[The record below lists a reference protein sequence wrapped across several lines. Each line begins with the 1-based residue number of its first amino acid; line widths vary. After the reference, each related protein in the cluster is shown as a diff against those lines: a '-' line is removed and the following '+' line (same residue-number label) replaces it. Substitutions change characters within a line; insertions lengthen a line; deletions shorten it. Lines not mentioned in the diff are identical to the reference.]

1 VATQKLEERSKLVPL
16 LYNDPKFFYYNGN
29 PDNNRNGGG
38 LGNFTQ
44 KKIKFGG
51 DRRGSGDSGQPYIT
65 TPIPLRLAQSI
76 ADDGLVRGGIITADR
91 ASQIDTERINRFLKD
106 KPRGPLFI
114 QRQVKLQFSNPKLEV
129 KKFRGSGDGLFGI
142 VSSAAA
148 GLFNVVNELIPGPT
162 RLYNQGF
169 NTIAQIGATA
179 FGRHFDRH
187 GLTPVQDDNTKY
199 LAVAKHN
206 NENGTNRLVE
216 LKTKLIKPVENPQK
230 FLNSANFIINNI
242 NALFKT
248 NIPTKGLQP
257 QDLQIANYLGGPDS
271 IYGNGRTIIRRFDIT
286 SNGFNTLEVQERIAP
301 GVPSINYA
309 NDLGVSDQYLDLF
322 GNFVANNISTQNP
335 TNKPSQ
341 VDQSAVVYKSPS
353 SKNYETLRTAV
364 SKVTDKQKY
373 NVIQQKQ
380 LSNPNFSA
388 YLGGKKTLDVANR
401 YDPNILSI
409 VFKIINPF
417 DQTEDNIVFSAY
429 MSGFKD
435 NFDATWNEYNYV
447 GRSESFFTY
456 GKFKR
461 NINFNLDIP
470 FFNKAE
476 LLDKY
481 RALGQLAS
489 TTAGT
494 YNGNG
499 LLGGV
504 LIKLY
509 IGNHIKGEYGILNS
523 ISYEIPNETS
533 WDIDARLAMLV
544 KTSFSFTIIHNKLPE
559 YKKDK
564 GFYDYVNGAL
574 VTRTNTI
581 TNTPDSSDVDLIQ
594 YFSNDPK
601 PPLPTTSTADALANI
616 QYAELDRQSDL
627 LQQQTRNLL
636 RQGPP
641 IVDTNNLLRTPTNGV
656 GTGFNANAGNA
667 NQILGIN
674 NAVAQNRVQQQQLTN
689 RLLRTSPF

>member
-1 VATQKLEERSKLVPL
+1 VATQKLEEKSKLVPL

-44 KKIKFGG
+44 NKIKFGG

-76 ADDGLVRGGIITADR
+76 ADDGLVRGGITTADR

-129 KKFRGSGDGLFGI
+129 KRFKGSGDGLFGI
-142 VSSAAA
+142 ISSAAA

-199 LAVAKHN
+199 FAVAKHN

-286 SNGFNTLEVQERIAP
+286 SNGFNKTEAQDRKAP
-301 GVPSINYA
+301 GIPTINY
-309 NDLGVSDQYLDLF
+309 NDTTGVSDQWSDSAGASSPLIRRRLTELEP
-322 GNFVANNISTQNP
+322 NRP
-335 TNKPSQ
+335 TNAPSY
-341 VDQSAVVYKSPS
+341 VDQTAIIYKSSPTARS
-353 SKNYETLRTAV
+353 YQAVRDISNNFETT
-364 SKVTDKQKY
+364 QKY
-373 NVIQQKQ
+373 NVQGILRTGKTVQ
-380 LSNPNFSA
+380 NPNFKA
-388 YLGGKKTLDVANR
+388 YLDGKKTMDLANR
-401 YDPNILSI
+401 YDPNILSV
-409 VFKIINPF
+409 VFRIINPF
-417 DQTEDNIVFSAY
+417 TQAEDPIVLSAY
-429 MSGFKD
+429 IKGFRD
-435 NFDATWNEYNYV
+435 NFDASWNEYSYA
-447 GRSESFFTY
+447 GRSESFYTY

-461 NINFNLDIP
+461 NVNFSLDIP
-470 FFNKAE
+470 CFNKE
-476 LLDKY
+476 QLIEKY

-489 TTAGT
+489 TTAGA
-494 YNGNG
+494 YNTNG

-504 LIKLY
+504 LIKLNV
-509 IGNHIKGEYGILNS
+509 GNHIKGEYAILNNL
-523 ISYEIPNETS
+523 SYEIPDETS
-533 WDIDARLAMLV
+533 WDIDARLAMLIRA
-544 KTSFSFTIIHNKLPE
+544 TFSFTIIHSKLPE
-559 YKKDK
+559 YKADE
-564 GFYDYVNGAL
+564 GFYRHVNSSSL
-574 VTRTNTI
+574 STTNDTINTRKSV
-581 TNTPDSSDVDLIQ
+581 PDLIT
-594 YFSNDPK
+594 YFK
-601 PPLPTTSTADALANI
+601 AD
-616 QYAELDRQSDL
+616 Q
-627 LQQQTRNLL
+627 
-636 RQGPP
+636 
-641 IVDTNNLLRTPTNGV
+641 
-656 GTGFNANAGNA
+656 
-667 NQILGIN
+667 
-674 NAVAQNRVQQQQLTN
+674 
-689 RLLRTSPF
+689 

>member
-1 VATQKLEERSKLVPL
+1 VATQKLEEKSKLVPL

-44 KKIKFGG
+44 NKIKFGD

-76 ADDGLVRGGIITADR
+76 ADDGLVRGGITTADR

-129 KKFRGSGDGLFGI
+129 KRFKGSGDGLFGI
-142 VSSAAA
+142 ISSAAA

-199 LAVAKHN
+199 FAVAKHN

-216 LKTKLIKPVENPQK
+216 LKTKLIKPISNPQK

-286 SNGFNTLEVQERIAP
+286 SNGFNKTEAQDRKAP
-301 GVPSINYA
+301 GIPTINY
-309 NDLGVSDQYLDLF
+309 NNTTGVSDQWSDSAGASSPLIRRRLTELEP
-322 GNFVANNISTQNP
+322 NRP
-335 TNKPSQ
+335 TNAPSY
-341 VDQSAVVYKSPS
+341 VDQTAIIYKSSPTARS
-353 SKNYETLRTAV
+353 YQAVRDISNNFETT
-364 SKVTDKQKY
+364 QKY
-373 NVIQQKQ
+373 DVQGILRIGKTVQ
-380 LSNPNFSA
+380 NPNFKA
-388 YLGGKKTLDVANR
+388 YLDGKKTMDLANR
-401 YDPNILSI
+401 YDPNILSV
-409 VFKIINPF
+409 VFRIINPF
-417 DQTEDNIVFSAY
+417 TQAEDPIVLSAY
-429 MSGFKD
+429 MKGFRD
-435 NFDATWNEYNYV
+435 NFDANWNEYSYA
-447 GRSESFFTY
+447 GRSESFYTY

-461 NINFNLDIP
+461 NVNFSLDIP
-470 FFNKAE
+470 CFNKE
-476 LLDKY
+476 QLIEKY

-489 TTAGT
+489 TTAGA
-494 YNGNG
+494 YNTNG

-504 LIKLY
+504 LIKLNV
-509 IGNHIKGEYGILNS
+509 GNHIKGEYAILNNL
-523 ISYEIPNETS
+523 SYEIPDETS
-533 WDIDARLAMLV
+533 WDIDAKLAMLIR
-544 KTSFSFTIIHNKLPE
+544 TTFSFTIIHSKLPE
-559 YKKDK
+559 YEANE
-564 GFYDYVNGAL
+564 GFYRHVNSSSL
-574 VTRTNTI
+574 STTNDTINTRKSVPELI
-581 TNTPDSSDVDLIQ
+581 T
-594 YFSNDPK
+594 YFK
-601 PPLPTTSTADALANI
+601 AD
-616 QYAELDRQSDL
+616 Q
-627 LQQQTRNLL
+627 
-636 RQGPP
+636 
-641 IVDTNNLLRTPTNGV
+641 
-656 GTGFNANAGNA
+656 
-667 NQILGIN
+667 
-674 NAVAQNRVQQQQLTN
+674 
-689 RLLRTSPF
+689 

>member
-1 VATQKLEERSKLVPL
+1 MSVIKTTLRSKLLTL
-16 LYNDPKFFYYNGN
+16 LNNDPKFFYYNGN

-44 KKIKFGG
+44 NKIKFGG

-76 ADDGLVRGGIITADR
+76 ADDGLVRGGITTADR

-129 KKFRGSGDGLFGI
+129 KKYTGSGDGLFGI

-199 LAVAKHN
+199 LAVAQFN
-206 NENGTNRLVE
+206 NKGNGNNNRLVG
-216 LKTKLIKPVENPQK
+216 LKNQLIKPTANPQN

-257 QDLQIANYLGGPDS
+257 QDLQIANYLGGPGS

-286 SNGFNTLEVQERIAP
+286 SNGFNKYDPLDENVVDYNAFQSLFDNYDNAEIIVTTPAFDIFNPEAGPVRKQQELVKENSPIDQTAVNYNQGTGANIPAGSNPIRSSKSETTRQYGALKSAVEMLRTEIKQQF
-301 GVPSINYA
+301 PSSSVTDDGRAKGLNPKPVVKARYYG
-309 NDLGVSDQYLDLF
+309 NRVVSDQGSIATYTNTNEFARND
-322 GNFVANNISTQNP
+322 ANIMS
-335 TNKPSQ
+335 
-341 VDQSAVVYKSPS
+341 
-353 SKNYETLRTAV
+353 
-364 SKVTDKQKY
+364 
-373 NVIQQKQ
+373 VI
-380 LSNPNFSA
+380 F
-388 YLGGKKTLDVANR
+388 R
-401 YDPNILSI
+401 I
-409 VFKIINPF
+409 VNPF
-417 DQTEDNIVFSAY
+417 EPNPGDDSKLDDIVFSAY

-435 NFDATWNEYNYV
+435 NFDASWNEYNYI
-447 GRSESFFTY
+447 GRSESFYTY

-461 NINFNLDIP
+461 NVNFNLDIP
-470 FFNKAE
+470 CFNRTE
-476 LLDKY
+476 LQLKH

-509 IGNHIKGEYGILNS
+509 IGKYIYGQYGILNNL
-523 ISYEIPNETS
+523 SYEIPQDAS
-533 WDIDARLAMLV
+533 WDVNERLAMTI
-544 KTSFSFTIIHNKLPE
+544 KTSFSFTIVNANLPQ
-559 YKKDK
+559 YKNGE
-564 GFYDYVNGAL
+564 GFFNYITPPSPDVRTKNTTTVGDL
-574 VTRTNTI
+574 VTK
-581 TNTPDSSDVDLIQ
+581 
-594 YFSNDPK
+594 F
-601 PPLPTTSTADALANI
+601 TA
-616 QYAELDRQSDL
+616 R
-627 LQQQTRNLL
+627 
-636 RQGPP
+636 
-641 IVDTNNLLRTPTNGV
+641 
-656 GTGFNANAGNA
+656 
-667 NQILGIN
+667 
-674 NAVAQNRVQQQQLTN
+674 
-689 RLLRTSPF
+689 

>member
-1 VATQKLEERSKLVPL
+1 MSKSRLIEL
-16 LYNDPKFFYYNGN
+16 LNVDPKFFYYNGN

-44 KKIKFGG
+44 KNIKFGG
-51 DRRGSGDSGQPYIT
+51 DRRGSGNSGQPYIT

-76 ADDGLVRGGIITADR
+76 ADDGLVRGGITTADR

-129 KKFRGSGDGLFGI
+129 KRFKGSGDGLFGI

-199 LAVAKHN
+199 FAVAKHN

-286 SNGFNTLEVQERIAP
+286 SNSFNTLEVQERIAP
-301 GVPSINYA
+301 GIPSINYA
-309 NDLGVSDQYLDLF
+309 NDLGVSDQYLDPV
-322 GNFVANNISTQNP
+322 GADNNFTANNISVQNP

-341 VDQSAVVYKSPS
+341 IDQSAVVYKSLS
-353 SKNYETLRTAV
+353 SKNYDTLKTAV

-373 NVIQQKQ
+373 NVILQKTNN
-380 LSNPNFSA
+380 LNPNFSA
-388 YLGGKKTLDVANR
+388 YLGGKKTLDIANR
-401 YDPNILSI
+401 YDPNILSV
-409 VFKIINPF
+409 VFRIINPF
-417 DQTEDNIVFSAY
+417 SQAEDPIVLSAY
-429 MSGFKD
+429 MKGFRD
-435 NFDATWNEYNYV
+435 NFDASWNEYSYA
-447 GRSESFFTY
+447 GRSESFYTY

-461 NINFNLDIP
+461 NVNFSLDIP
-470 FFNKAE
+470 CFNKE
-476 LLDKY
+476 QLIEKY

-489 TTAGT
+489 TTAGA
-494 YNGNG
+494 YNTNG

-504 LIKLY
+504 LIKLNV
-509 IGNHIKGEYGILNS
+509 GNHIKGEYAILNNL
-523 ISYEIPNETS
+523 SYEIPDETS
-533 WDIDARLAMLV
+533 WDIDAKLAMLIRA
-544 KTSFSFTIIHNKLPE
+544 TFSFTIIHSKLPE
-559 YKKDK
+559 YKADE
-564 GFYDYVNGAL
+564 GFYRHVNSSS
-574 VTRTNTI
+574 VSTTNDIINTRKSVPELI
-581 TNTPDSSDVDLIQ
+581 T
-594 YFSNDPK
+594 YFK
-601 PPLPTTSTADALANI
+601 AD
-616 QYAELDRQSDL
+616 Q
-627 LQQQTRNLL
+627 
-636 RQGPP
+636 
-641 IVDTNNLLRTPTNGV
+641 
-656 GTGFNANAGNA
+656 
-667 NQILGIN
+667 
-674 NAVAQNRVQQQQLTN
+674 
-689 RLLRTSPF
+689 

>member
-1 VATQKLEERSKLVPL
+1 MAGSRLVTL
-16 LYNDPKFFYYNGN
+16 LNNDPNFFYYNGN
-29 PDNNRNGGG
+29 NNGGTG
-38 LGNFTQ
+38 KFSQ
-44 KKIKFGG
+44 KSIKYGR
-51 DRRGSGDSGQPYIT
+51 DRRGNGDSGQPYIT

-76 ADDGLVRGGIITADR
+76 ADDGLVRGGITTADR

-129 KKFRGSGDGLFGI
+129 KKFKGSGDGLFGI

-179 FGRHFDRH
+179 FGRHFERH

-216 LKTKLIKPVENPQK
+216 LKKQLIKPVENPQK

-286 SNGFNTLEVQERIAP
+286 SNGYNKYDPLDEKVVDYKSFQPLSDLYNDAETTVTTQAFNFLNPEAASTRKQQEFVKTIGPIDQTAVDYNKGTGANIPAGSNPIRS
-301 GVPSINYA
+301 SISPTA
-309 NDLGVSDQYLDLF
+309 RQYGAL
-322 GNFVANNISTQNP
+322 
-335 TNKPSQ
+335 K
-341 VDQSAVVYKSPS
+341 SAVEVLQSFPS
-353 SKNYETLRTAV
+353 SSLSEGRAKGLNPKAAKAKYYGDKVVTNGGSVAVYNNTNQFLRNDADIM
-364 SKVTDKQKY
+364 S
-373 NVIQQKQ
+373 VI
-380 LSNPNFSA
+380 F
-388 YLGGKKTLDVANR
+388 R
-401 YDPNILSI
+401 I
-409 VFKIINPF
+409 VNPF
-417 DQTEDNIVFSAY
+417 EPNPGDDSKLDDIVFSAY
-429 MSGFKD
+429 INGFRD

-447 GRSESFFTY
+447 GRSESFYTY

-461 NINFNLDIP
+461 NVNFNLDIP
-470 FFNKAE
+470 CFNKTQ
-476 LLDKY
+476 LQLKH

-489 TTAGT
+489 TTAGA
-494 YNGNG
+494 YNGNN

-509 IGNHIKGEYGILNS
+509 IGKYIYGQYGILNNL
-523 ISYEIPNETS
+523 SYEIPQDAS
-533 WDIDARLAMLV
+533 WDVDERLAMTI
-544 KTSFSFTIIHNKLPE
+544 KTSFNFTIVNANLPQ
-559 YKKDK
+559 YKNGE
-564 GFYDYVNGAL
+564 GFFNYITKPSSNVDNL
-574 VTRTNTI
+574 VTK
-581 TNTPDSSDVDLIQ
+581 
-594 YFSNDPK
+594 F
-601 PPLPTTSTADALANI
+601 TS
-616 QYAELDRQSDL
+616 R
-627 LQQQTRNLL
+627 
-636 RQGPP
+636 
-641 IVDTNNLLRTPTNGV
+641 
-656 GTGFNANAGNA
+656 
-667 NQILGIN
+667 
-674 NAVAQNRVQQQQLTN
+674 
-689 RLLRTSPF
+689 

>member
-1 VATQKLEERSKLVPL
+1 MAGSRLVTL
-16 LYNDPKFFYYNGN
+16 LNNDPNFFYYNGN
-29 PDNNRNGGG
+29 NNGGTG
-38 LGNFTQ
+38 KFSQ
-44 KKIKFGG
+44 KSIKYGR
-51 DRRGSGDSGQPYIT
+51 DRRGNGDSGQPYIT

-199 LAVAKHN
+199 FAVAKHN

-286 SNGFNTLEVQERIAP
+286 SNGFNKYDPLDEKVVDYNAFQSLLDKYNNAETIITTPAFDLFNPEANLVRKQQEFVKTRGPIDQTAVDYNIGKGSNIPAGSNPIRDIKSPTTREYSALKNQIEVQSKKSTTI
-301 GVPSINYA
+301 ING
-309 NDLGVSDQYLDLF
+309 LSD
-322 GNFVANNISTQNP
+322 N
-335 TNKPSQ
+335 
-341 VDQSAVVYKSPS
+341 AVVSPDVITIK
-353 SKNYETLRTAV
+353 KNTT
-364 SKVTDKQKY
+364 
-373 NVIQQKQ
+373 
-380 LSNPNFSA
+380 NFQYHS
-388 YLGGKKTLDVANR
+388 GSLDNIDSR
-401 YDPNILSI
+401 NDSNILSVIFRI
-409 VFKIINPF
+409 VDPFTPNPG
-417 DQTEDNIVFSAY
+417 DDSKLDDIVFSAY
-429 MSGFKD
+429 LSGFKD

-447 GRSESFFTY
+447 GRSESFYTY

-461 NINFNLDIP
+461 NVNFNLDIP
-470 FFNKAE
+470 CFNRTE
-476 LLDKY
+476 LQLKH

-489 TTAGT
+489 TTAGA
-494 YNGNG
+494 YNGNN

-509 IGNHIKGEYGILNS
+509 IGKYVYGQYGILNNL
-523 ISYEIPNETS
+523 SYEIPQDAS
-533 WDIDARLAMLV
+533 WDVNERLAMTI
-544 KTSFSFTIIHNKLPE
+544 KTSFSFTIVQANLPQ
-559 YKKDK
+559 YKNGE
-564 GFYDYVNGAL
+564 GFFNYITPPPPGVRTQNTATIGDL
-574 VTRTNTI
+574 VTKFT
-581 TNTPDSSDVDLIQ
+581 
-594 YFSNDPK
+594 K
-601 PPLPTTSTADALANI
+601 
-616 QYAELDRQSDL
+616 
-627 LQQQTRNLL
+627 
-636 RQGPP
+636 
-641 IVDTNNLLRTPTNGV
+641 
-656 GTGFNANAGNA
+656 
-667 NQILGIN
+667 
-674 NAVAQNRVQQQQLTN
+674 
-689 RLLRTSPF
+689 

>member
-1 VATQKLEERSKLVPL
+1 VATQKLEEKSKLVPL

-44 KKIKFGG
+44 NKIKFGD

-76 ADDGLVRGGIITADR
+76 ADDGLVRGGVVTADR

-129 KKFRGSGDGLFGI
+129 KKYKGSGDGLFGI
-142 VSSAAA
+142 ISSAAA
-148 GLFNVVNELIPGPT
+148 GLFNVVNELVPGPT

-216 LKTKLIKPVENPQK
+216 LKTKLIKPIENPQN

-286 SNGFNTLEVQERIAP
+286 SNGYNKTEAQDRKAP
-301 GVPSINYA
+301 GVPTINY
-309 NDLGVSDQYLDLF
+309 NNTTGVSDQWSDS
-322 GNFVANNISTQNP
+322 ANASSPLVRRRLTELEPNRP
-335 TNKPSQ
+335 TNAPSY
-341 VDQSAVVYKSPS
+341 VDQTAIIYKSSPTARS
-353 SKNYETLRTAV
+353 YQAVRDISNNFETT
-364 SKVTDKQKY
+364 QKY
-373 NVIQQKQ
+373 NVQGTLRIGKTVQ
-380 LSNPNFSA
+380 NPNFKA
-388 YLGGKKTLDVANR
+388 YLDGKKTMDLANR
-401 YDPNILSI
+401 YDPNILSV
-409 VFKIINPF
+409 VFRIINPF
-417 DQTEDNIVFSAY
+417 TQAEDPIVLSAY
-429 MSGFKD
+429 MKGFRD
-435 NFDATWNEYNYV
+435 NFDASWNEYSYA
-447 GRSESFFTY
+447 GRSESFYTY

-461 NINFNLDIP
+461 NVNFSLDIP
-470 FFNKAE
+470 CFNKE
-476 LLDKY
+476 QLIEKY

-489 TTAGT
+489 TTAGA
-494 YNGNG
+494 YNENG

-504 LIKLY
+504 VIKLNV
-509 IGNHIKGEYGILNS
+509 GNHIKGEYAILNNL
-523 ISYEIPNETS
+523 SYEIPDETS
-533 WDIDARLAMLV
+533 WDIDAKLAMLIRA
-544 KTSFSFTIIHNKLPE
+544 TFSFTIIHSKLPE
-559 YKKDK
+559 YKANE
-564 GFYDYVNGAL
+564 GFYRHVN
-574 VTRTNTI
+574 
-581 TNTPDSSDVDLIQ
+581 SS
-594 YFSNDPK
+594 
-601 PPLPTTSTADALANI
+601 TTSSINDTINTRKSVPELITYFKAD
-616 QYAELDRQSDL
+616 Q
-627 LQQQTRNLL
+627 
-636 RQGPP
+636 
-641 IVDTNNLLRTPTNGV
+641 
-656 GTGFNANAGNA
+656 
-667 NQILGIN
+667 
-674 NAVAQNRVQQQQLTN
+674 
-689 RLLRTSPF
+689 

>member
-1 VATQKLEERSKLVPL
+1 MATQKLEEKSKLVPL

-44 KKIKFGG
+44 NKIKFGD

-76 ADDGLVRGGIITADR
+76 ADDGLVRGGVVTADR

-129 KKFRGSGDGLFGI
+129 KKYKGSGDGLFGI
-142 VSSAAA
+142 ISSAAA
-148 GLFNVVNELIPGPT
+148 GLFNVVNELVPGPT

-216 LKTKLIKPVENPQK
+216 LKTKLIKPIENPQN

-286 SNGFNTLEVQERIAP
+286 SNGYNKTEAQDRKAP
-301 GVPSINYA
+301 GVPTINY
-309 NDLGVSDQYLDLF
+309 NNTTGVSDQWSDS
-322 GNFVANNISTQNP
+322 ANASSPLVRRRLTELEPNRP
-335 TNKPSQ
+335 TNAPSY
-341 VDQSAVVYKSPS
+341 VDQTAIIYKSSPTARS
-353 SKNYETLRTAV
+353 YQAVRDISNNFETT
-364 SKVTDKQKY
+364 QKY
-373 NVIQQKQ
+373 NVQGTLRIGKTVQ
-380 LSNPNFSA
+380 NPNFKA
-388 YLGGKKTLDVANR
+388 YLDGKKTMDLANR
-401 YDPNILSI
+401 YDPNILSV
-409 VFKIINPF
+409 VFRIINPF
-417 DQTEDNIVFSAY
+417 TQAEDPIVLSAY
-429 MSGFKD
+429 MKGFRD
-435 NFDATWNEYNYV
+435 NFDASWNEYSYA
-447 GRSESFFTY
+447 GRSESFYTY

-461 NINFNLDIP
+461 NVNFSLDIP
-470 FFNKAE
+470 CFNKE
-476 LLDKY
+476 QLIEKY

-489 TTAGT
+489 TTAGA
-494 YNGNG
+494 YNENG

-504 LIKLY
+504 VIKLNV
-509 IGNHIKGEYGILNS
+509 GNHIKGEYAILNNL
-523 ISYEIPNETS
+523 SYEIPDETS
-533 WDIDARLAMLV
+533 WDIDAKLAMLIRA
-544 KTSFSFTIIHNKLPE
+544 TFSFTIIHSKLPE
-559 YKKDK
+559 YKANE
-564 GFYDYVNGAL
+564 GFYRHVN
-574 VTRTNTI
+574 
-581 TNTPDSSDVDLIQ
+581 SS
-594 YFSNDPK
+594 
-601 PPLPTTSTADALANI
+601 TTSSINDTINTRKSVPELITYFKAD
-616 QYAELDRQSDL
+616 Q
-627 LQQQTRNLL
+627 
-636 RQGPP
+636 
-641 IVDTNNLLRTPTNGV
+641 
-656 GTGFNANAGNA
+656 
-667 NQILGIN
+667 
-674 NAVAQNRVQQQQLTN
+674 
-689 RLLRTSPF
+689 

>member
-1 VATQKLEERSKLVPL
+1 MAGSRLVTL
-16 LYNDPKFFYYNGN
+16 LNNDPNFFYYNGN
-29 PDNNRNGGG
+29 NNGGTG
-38 LGNFTQ
+38 KFSQ
-44 KKIKFGG
+44 KSIKYGR
-51 DRRGSGDSGQPYIT
+51 DRRGNGDSGQPYIT

-199 LAVAKHN
+199 FAVVKHN

-216 LKTKLIKPVENPQK
+216 LKNQLIKPVENPQK

-286 SNGFNTLEVQERIAP
+286 SNGFNKYDPLDEKVVDYKAFQP
-301 GVPSINYA
+301 LSDLY
-309 NDLGVSDQYLDLF
+309 NDAQVEIVTDSFGF
-322 GNFVANNISTQNP
+322 GNPEAASTRKQQDYVKERGPIDQTAVDYNIGTGANIPAGSNPIRSSVSPTARQYGALKSQIETQS
-335 TNKPSQ
+335 NKTTTIVNGLSDNAE
-341 VDQSAVVYKSPS
+341 VSPDAIIINKN
-353 SKNYETLRTAV
+353 SKNFQYHSSSLDNIV
-364 SKVTDKQKY
+364 SRND
-373 NVIQQKQ
+373 
-380 LSNPNFSA
+380 S
-388 YLGGKKTLDVANR
+388 
-401 YDPNILSI
+401 NILSVIFRI
-409 VFKIINPF
+409 VDPFTPNPG
-417 DQTEDNIVFSAY
+417 DDSKLDDIVFSAY
-429 MSGFKD
+429 LSGFKD

-447 GRSESFFTY
+447 GRSESFYTY

-461 NINFNLDIP
+461 NVSFNLDIP
-470 FFNKAE
+470 CFNRTE
-476 LLDKY
+476 LQLKH

-489 TTAGT
+489 TTAGA
-494 YNGNG
+494 YNGNN

-509 IGNHIKGEYGILNS
+509 IGKYVYGQYGILNNL
-523 ISYEIPNETS
+523 SYEIPQDAS
-533 WDIDARLAMLV
+533 WDVNERLAMTI
-544 KTSFSFTIIHNKLPE
+544 KTSFSFTIIQANLPQ
-559 YKKDK
+559 YKNGE
-564 GFYDYVNGAL
+564 GFFNYITPPPTGVRTQNTATIGDL
-574 VTRTNTI
+574 VTKFT
-581 TNTPDSSDVDLIQ
+581 
-594 YFSNDPK
+594 K
-601 PPLPTTSTADALANI
+601 
-616 QYAELDRQSDL
+616 
-627 LQQQTRNLL
+627 
-636 RQGPP
+636 
-641 IVDTNNLLRTPTNGV
+641 
-656 GTGFNANAGNA
+656 
-667 NQILGIN
+667 
-674 NAVAQNRVQQQQLTN
+674 
-689 RLLRTSPF
+689 

>member
-1 VATQKLEERSKLVPL
+1 MAGSKLVTL
-16 LYNDPKFFYYNGN
+16 LNNDPNFFYYNGN
-29 PDNNRNGGG
+29 NNGGTG
-38 LGNFTQ
+38 KFSQ
-44 KKIKFGG
+44 KSIKYGR
-51 DRRGSGDSGQPYIT
+51 DRRGNGDSGQPYIT

-76 ADDGLVRGGIITADR
+76 ADDGLVRGGITTADR

-129 KKFRGSGDGLFGI
+129 KKYKGSGDGLFGI
-142 VSSAAA
+142 ISSAAA

-199 LAVAKHN
+199 FAVAKHN

-248 NIPTKGLQP
+248 NIPTKGLQS

-309 NDLGVSDQYLDLF
+309 NDLGVSDDYLDTF
-322 GNFVANNISTQNP
+322 SNFVANNINTQNP

-341 VDQSAVVYKSPS
+341 VDQSAVVYKSAS

-364 SKVTDKQKY
+364 SNVTNKQKY

-388 YLGGKKTLDVANR
+388 YLGGKKILEVANR

-409 VFKIINPF
+409 VFRIINPF
-417 DQTEDNIVFSAY
+417 NQVPDPIILSAY
-429 MSGFKD
+429 IKGFRD
-435 NFDATWNEYNYV
+435 NFDASWNEYSYA
-447 GRSESFFTY
+447 GRSESFYTY

-461 NINFNLDIP
+461 NVNFSLDIP
-470 FFNKAE
+470 CFNKE
-476 LLDKY
+476 QLVEKY

-489 TTAGT
+489 TTAGA
-494 YNGNG
+494 YNENG

-504 LIKLY
+504 IMKLNV
-509 IGNHIKGEYGILNS
+509 GNHVRGEYAILNNL
-523 ISYEIPNETS
+523 SYEIPDETS
-533 WDIDARLAMLV
+533 WDIDAQLALLIRA
-544 KTSFSFTIIHNKLPE
+544 TFSFTIIHSNLPQYRQDE
-559 YKKDK
+559 
-564 GFYDYVNGAL
+564 GFYNHIDAGVINPSNVN
-574 VTRTNTI
+574 NQI
-581 TNTPDSSDVDLIQ
+581 NTPKSTRDLIQ
-594 YFSNDPK
+594 YFSKEQKQQLQNIVIPAA
-601 PPLPTTSTADALANI
+601 PTA
-616 QYAELDRQSDL
+616 
-627 LQQQTRNLL
+627 
-636 RQGPP
+636 
-641 IVDTNNLLRTPTNGV
+641 DTNNLLLRPTLGV
-656 GTGFNANAGNA
+656 GTGFNANANNA

-674 NAVAQNRVQQQQLTN
+674 NAVAQNRAQQQQLTN

>member
-1 VATQKLEERSKLVPL
+1 MAGSRLVTL
-16 LYNDPKFFYYNGN
+16 LNNDPNFFYYNGN
-29 PDNNRNGGG
+29 NNGGTG
-38 LGNFTQ
+38 KFSQ
-44 KKIKFGG
+44 KSIKYGR
-51 DRRGSGDSGQPYIT
+51 DRRGNGDSGQPYIT

-76 ADDGLVRGGIITADR
+76 ADDGLVRGGITTADR

-199 LAVAKHN
+199 FAVAKHN
-206 NENGTNRLVE
+206 NENGTNRLVG
-216 LKTKLIKPVENPQK
+216 LKNQLIKPVENPQK

-286 SNGFNTLEVQERIAP
+286 SNGYNKYDPLDEKVVDYKSFQPL
-301 GVPSINYA
+301 S
-309 NDLGVSDQYLDLF
+309 DLYNNSNVSDAFNSVSRRLLNPELPPDPIFQTSVKYDQNTPAGSNPIRSSVSPTTRQYGELK
-322 GNFVANNISTQNP
+322 N
-335 TNKPSQ
+335 
-341 VDQSAVVYKSPS
+341 AVKLLLTDIKQQFPS
-353 SKNYETLRTAV
+353 S
-364 SKVTDKQKY
+364 SVTDDGRARGLDPKAAKARYYGPRIVTNDGSVALY
-373 NVIQQKQ
+373 NNTVQFLRNDADLLSVIFRIVDPFTP
-380 LSNPNFSA
+380 NPGDDS
-388 YLGGKKTLDVANR
+388 KLD
-401 YDPNILSI
+401 D
-409 VFKIINPF
+409 
-417 DQTEDNIVFSAY
+417 IVFSAY
-429 MSGFKD
+429 LSGFKD

-447 GRSESFFTY
+447 GRSESFYTY

-461 NINFNLDIP
+461 NVNFNLDIP
-470 FFNKAE
+470 CFNKTE
-476 LLDKY
+476 LQLKH

-489 TTAGT
+489 TTAGA
-494 YNGNG
+494 YNGNN

-509 IGNHIKGEYGILNS
+509 IGKYVYGQYGILNNL
-523 ISYEIPNETS
+523 SYEIPQDAS
-533 WDIDARLAMLV
+533 WDVNERLAMTI
-544 KTSFSFTIIHNKLPE
+544 KTSFSFTIIQANLPQ
-559 YKKDK
+559 YKNGE
-564 GFYDYVNGAL
+564 GFFNHITPPPPGVRTQNTATIGDL
-574 VTRTNTI
+574 VTKFT
-581 TNTPDSSDVDLIQ
+581 
-594 YFSNDPK
+594 K
-601 PPLPTTSTADALANI
+601 
-616 QYAELDRQSDL
+616 
-627 LQQQTRNLL
+627 
-636 RQGPP
+636 
-641 IVDTNNLLRTPTNGV
+641 
-656 GTGFNANAGNA
+656 
-667 NQILGIN
+667 
-674 NAVAQNRVQQQQLTN
+674 
-689 RLLRTSPF
+689 

>member
-1 VATQKLEERSKLVPL
+1 MAGSRLVTL
-16 LYNDPKFFYYNGN
+16 LNNDPNFFYYNGN
-29 PDNNRNGGG
+29 NNGGTG
-38 LGNFTQ
+38 KFSQ
-44 KKIKFGG
+44 KSIKYGR
-51 DRRGSGDSGQPYIT
+51 DRRGNGDSGQPYIT

-257 QDLQIANYLGGPDS
+257 QDLQIANYLGGPGS

-286 SNGFNTLEVQERIAP
+286 SNGYNKYDPLDDKVVDYKAFQPLSDLYNDAQVEIVTDSFGFGNPEAASVRKKRELVKESGPIDQTAVDYNTGTGANIPAGSNPIRSSISPTARQYGALKSAVEVLRTDIKQQF
-301 GVPSINYA
+301 PSSSVTDDGRAKGLNPKAAKARYYG
-309 NDLGVSDQYLDLF
+309 DKVVSDQ
-322 GNFVANNISTQNP
+322 GSVAIYNN
-335 TNKPSQ
+335 TNQ
-341 VDQSAVVYKSPS
+341 F
-353 SKNYETLRTAV
+353 LRNDADIM
-364 SKVTDKQKY
+364 S
-373 NVIQQKQ
+373 VI
-380 LSNPNFSA
+380 F
-388 YLGGKKTLDVANR
+388 R
-401 YDPNILSI
+401 I
-409 VFKIINPF
+409 VNPF
-417 DQTEDNIVFSAY
+417 EPNPGDDSKLDDIVFSAY
-429 MSGFKD
+429 ISGFKD

-447 GRSESFFTY
+447 GRSESFYTY

-470 FFNKAE
+470 CFNKIQ
-476 LLDKY
+476 LQLKH

-489 TTAGT
+489 TTAGA

-509 IGNHIKGEYGILNS
+509 VGKYVYGQYGILNNL
-523 ISYEIPNETS
+523 SYEIPQDAS
-533 WDIDARLAMLV
+533 WDVDERLAMTI
-544 KTSFSFTIIHNKLPE
+544 KTSFSFTIVNANLPQ
-559 YKKDK
+559 YKNGE
-564 GFYDYVNGAL
+564 GFFNYIKKPSSNVDDL
-574 VTRTNTI
+574 VTK
-581 TNTPDSSDVDLIQ
+581 
-594 YFSNDPK
+594 F
-601 PPLPTTSTADALANI
+601 TA
-616 QYAELDRQSDL
+616 R
-627 LQQQTRNLL
+627 
-636 RQGPP
+636 
-641 IVDTNNLLRTPTNGV
+641 
-656 GTGFNANAGNA
+656 
-667 NQILGIN
+667 
-674 NAVAQNRVQQQQLTN
+674 
-689 RLLRTSPF
+689 

>member
-1 VATQKLEERSKLVPL
+1 VATQKLEEKSKLVPL

-44 KKIKFGG
+44 NKIKFGD

-76 ADDGLVRGGIITADR
+76 ADDGLVRGGVTTADR

-129 KKFRGSGDGLFGI
+129 KRFKGSGDGLFGI
-142 VSSAAA
+142 ISSAAA

-199 LAVAKHN
+199 FAVAKHN

-248 NIPTKGLQP
+248 NIPTKGLQS

-286 SNGFNTLEVQERIAP
+286 SNGFNKTEAQDRKAP
-301 GVPSINYA
+301 GIPTINY
-309 NDLGVSDQYLDLF
+309 NDTTGVSDQWSDS
-322 GNFVANNISTQNP
+322 ANASSPLVRRRLTELEPNRP
-335 TNKPSQ
+335 TNAPSY
-341 VDQSAVVYKSPS
+341 VDQTAIIYKSSPTARS
-353 SKNYETLRTAV
+353 YQAVRDISNNFETT
-364 SKVTDKQKY
+364 QKY
-373 NVIQQKQ
+373 NVQGILRIGKTVQ
-380 LSNPNFSA
+380 NPNFKA
-388 YLGGKKTLDVANR
+388 YLDGKKTMDLANR
-401 YDPNILSI
+401 YDPNILSV
-409 VFKIINPF
+409 VFRIINPF
-417 DQTEDNIVFSAY
+417 TQAEDPIVLSAY
-429 MSGFKD
+429 IKGFRD
-435 NFDATWNEYNYV
+435 NFDASWNEYSYA
-447 GRSESFFTY
+447 GRSESFYTY

-461 NINFNLDIP
+461 NVNFSLDIP
-470 FFNKAE
+470 CFNKE
-476 LLDKY
+476 QLIEKY

-489 TTAGT
+489 TTAGA
-494 YNGNG
+494 YNTNG

-504 LIKLY
+504 LIKLNV
-509 IGNHIKGEYGILNS
+509 GNHIKGEYAILNNL
-523 ISYEIPNETS
+523 SYEIPDETS
-533 WDIDARLAMLV
+533 WDIDAKLAMLIRA
-544 KTSFSFTIIHNKLPE
+544 TFSFTIIHSKLPE
-559 YKKDK
+559 YQANE
-564 GFYDYVNGAL
+564 GFYRHVNSSSL
-574 VTRTNTI
+574 STTNDTINTRKSV
-581 TNTPDSSDVDLIQ
+581 PDLIT
-594 YFSNDPK
+594 YFK
-601 PPLPTTSTADALANI
+601 AD
-616 QYAELDRQSDL
+616 Q
-627 LQQQTRNLL
+627 
-636 RQGPP
+636 
-641 IVDTNNLLRTPTNGV
+641 
-656 GTGFNANAGNA
+656 
-667 NQILGIN
+667 
-674 NAVAQNRVQQQQLTN
+674 
-689 RLLRTSPF
+689 

>member
-1 VATQKLEERSKLVPL
+1 MAGSRLVTL
-16 LYNDPKFFYYNGN
+16 LNNDPNFFYYNGN
-29 PDNNRNGGG
+29 NNGGTG
-38 LGNFTQ
+38 KFSQ
-44 KKIKFGG
+44 KSIKYGR
-51 DRRGSGDSGQPYIT
+51 DRRGNGDSGQPYIT

-76 ADDGLVRGGIITADR
+76 ADDGLVRGGITTADR

-129 KKFRGSGDGLFGI
+129 KRFKGSGDGLFGI
-142 VSSAAA
+142 ISSAAA

-199 LAVAKHN
+199 FAVAKHN

-286 SNGFNTLEVQERIAP
+286 SNGFNKYDPLDEKVVDYNAFQSLFDLYNNTETIITTPAFNLLNPEAALTRKQQEFVKTRGPIDQTAVDYNIGKGANIPAGSNPIRDTKSPTTREYSALKNQIA
-301 GVPSINYA
+301 V
-309 NDLGVSDQYLDLF
+309 
-322 GNFVANNISTQNP
+322 
-335 TNKPSQ
+335 
-341 VDQSAVVYKSPS
+341 QSA
-353 SKNYETLRTAV
+353 
-364 SKVTDKQKY
+364 
-373 NVIQQKQ
+373 
-380 LSNPNFSA
+380 
-388 YLGGKKTLDVANR
+388 KKTIIVNGLSDTKEISPKVITIKKNTTNFQYHSSSLDNIESRNDANIMSVIFR
-401 YDPNILSI
+401 I
-409 VFKIINPF
+409 VNPF
-417 DQTEDNIVFSAY
+417 EPNPGDDSKLDDIVFSAY

-435 NFDATWNEYNYV
+435 NFDASWNEYNYI
-447 GRSESFFTY
+447 GRSESFYTY

-461 NINFNLDIP
+461 NVNFNLDIP
-470 FFNKAE
+470 CFNRTE
-476 LLDKY
+476 LQLKH

-489 TTAGT
+489 TTAGA
-494 YNGNG
+494 YNGNN

-509 IGNHIKGEYGILNS
+509 IGKYVYGQYGILNNL
-523 ISYEIPNETS
+523 SYEIPQDAS
-533 WDIDARLAMLV
+533 WDVNERLAMTI
-544 KTSFSFTIIHNKLPE
+544 KTSFSFTIVQANLPQ
-559 YKKDK
+559 YKNGE
-564 GFYDYVNGAL
+564 GFFNYITPPPPGVRTQNTATIGDL
-574 VTRTNTI
+574 VTKFT
-581 TNTPDSSDVDLIQ
+581 
-594 YFSNDPK
+594 K
-601 PPLPTTSTADALANI
+601 
-616 QYAELDRQSDL
+616 
-627 LQQQTRNLL
+627 
-636 RQGPP
+636 
-641 IVDTNNLLRTPTNGV
+641 
-656 GTGFNANAGNA
+656 
-667 NQILGIN
+667 
-674 NAVAQNRVQQQQLTN
+674 
-689 RLLRTSPF
+689 

>member
-1 VATQKLEERSKLVPL
+1 VATQKLEEKSKLVPL

-44 KKIKFGG
+44 NKIKFGG

-76 ADDGLVRGGIITADR
+76 ADDGFIRGGMATADR

-129 KKFRGSGDGLFGI
+129 KKYTGSGDGLFGI

-179 FGRHFDRH
+179 FGRHFERH

-199 LAVAKHN
+199 LAVAQFN
-206 NENGTNRLVE
+206 NKGNGNNNRLVG
-216 LKTKLIKPVENPQK
+216 LKNQLIKPTANPQN

-286 SNGFNTLEVQERIAP
+286 SNGFN
-301 GVPSINYA
+301 
-309 NDLGVSDQYLDLF
+309 
-322 GNFVANNISTQNP
+322 
-335 TNKPSQ
+335 
-341 VDQSAVVYKSPS
+341 
-353 SKNYETLRTAV
+353 
-364 SKVTDKQKY
+364 
-373 NVIQQKQ
+373 
-380 LSNPNFSA
+380 
-388 YLGGKKTLDVANR
+388 R
-401 YDPNILSI
+401 YDPLDEKVVDYNAFQSLFDLYNNTETIITTPAFNLLNPEAALTRKQQEFVKTRGPIDQTAVDYNIGKGANIPAGSNPIRDTKSPTTREYSALKNQIAVQSAKKTIIVNGLSDTKEISPKVITIKKNTTNFQYHSSSLDNIESRNDSNILSVIFRI
-409 VFKIINPF
+409 VDPFTPNPG
-417 DQTEDNIVFSAY
+417 DDSKLDDIVFSAY
-429 MSGFKD
+429 LSGFKD
-435 NFDATWNEYNYV
+435 NFDASWNEYNYI
-447 GRSESFFTY
+447 GRSESFYTY

-461 NINFNLDIP
+461 NVNFNLDIP
-470 FFNKAE
+470 CFNRTE
-476 LLDKY
+476 LQLKH

-489 TTAGT
+489 TTAGA
-494 YNGNG
+494 YNGNN

-509 IGNHIKGEYGILNS
+509 IGKYVYGQYGILNNL
-523 ISYEIPNETS
+523 SYEIPQDAS
-533 WDIDARLAMLV
+533 WDVNERLAMTI
-544 KTSFSFTIIHNKLPE
+544 KTSFSFTIVQANLPQ
-559 YKKDK
+559 YKNGE
-564 GFYDYVNGAL
+564 GFFNYITPPPPGVRTQNTATIGDL
-574 VTRTNTI
+574 VTKFT
-581 TNTPDSSDVDLIQ
+581 
-594 YFSNDPK
+594 K
-601 PPLPTTSTADALANI
+601 
-616 QYAELDRQSDL
+616 
-627 LQQQTRNLL
+627 
-636 RQGPP
+636 
-641 IVDTNNLLRTPTNGV
+641 
-656 GTGFNANAGNA
+656 
-667 NQILGIN
+667 
-674 NAVAQNRVQQQQLTN
+674 
-689 RLLRTSPF
+689 